1 MVWTVYRRV
10 HPSRALSSFGFTPE
24 MADLQYREVT
34 LNSRD
39 GLRLNGWFIPRPGKA
54 SVILAHGLGSSA
66 SSLIFHAGFL
76 ARAGYSVLLINLRA
90 HGKSQGRISTFGVN
104 EANDILGALDYLRA
118 RPSLDPRQ
126 VGALGVSLGAQ
137 AVLRAAVQSDKLYC
151 IVLEGLGAS
160 NLEDHGGPPTSLH
173 HWITYPINW
182 LTYWIGDF
190 MSGVRSPE
198 STCTMLRRLHCPV
211 LLIAS
216 GGSNDS
222 AFNRRFYE
230 AANEPKSSWE
240 LPQAQHG
247 GGLFFD
253 REVYQKHVLEFFD
266 VHLRGNGA
274 RT

>member
-1 MVWTVYRRV
+1 
-10 HPSRALSSFGFTPE
+10 
-24 MADLQYREVT
+24 
-34 LNSRD
+34 
-39 GLRLNGWFIPRPGKA
+39 
-54 SVILAHGLGSSA
+54 
-66 SSLIFHAGFL
+66 
-76 ARAGYSVLLINLRA
+76 
-90 HGKSQGRISTFGVN
+90 
-104 EANDILGALDYLRA
+104 
-118 RPSLDPRQ
+118 
-126 VGALGVSLGAQ
+126 
-137 AVLRAAVQSDKLYC
+137 
-151 IVLEGLGAS
+151 VLEGLGAS
-160 NLEDHGGPPTSLH
+160 NLEDHGGSPTSLD

-222 AFNRRFYE
+222 TFNRRFYE

-253 REVYQKHVLEFFD
+253 REVYQKHVLEFLD